1 MMLSLSSRMTKEMEP
16 VKEEPLSEEQI
27 HEELMAHLEQ
37 KKREV
42 AAIAEA
48 AEVAHQQAM
57 ALLHLQKR
65 TVELEKMAAG
75 ISEEEI
81 KEAERQ
87 EDELLMPIRKG
98 PVGSAPYW
106 NNMSAADRKRY
117 GLEDKH
123 LPLPPAVLTLGPEPP
138 EWSSLSVE
146 DRLRF
151 GLDGSE
157 SGSASS
163 YTWAMPSSPVQAGS
177 EALWETSSK
186 KPVMANTIAQL
197 EAVGATHHLAALE
210 ESEKQLQYLN
220 RHRNLF

>member
-1 MMLSLSSRMTKEMEP
+1 MLSLSSRMMEDEEP
-16 VKEEPLSEEQI
+16 VEEEPVDEEQS
-27 HEELMAHLEQ
+27 HAELMAHLEQ

-42 AAIAEA
+42 AAISEA

-57 ALLHLQKR
+57 ALLQLQKR
-65 TVELEKMAAG
+65 TAELEKMAAG

-87 EDELLMPIRKG
+87 EDELFMPVRKG
-98 PVGSAPYW
+98 PARSSPYLDS
-106 NNMSAADRKRY
+106 MSAADRKRF
-117 GLEDKH
+117 GLEEKH
-123 LPLPPAVLTLGPEPP
+123 LPLPPAVFKVGPELP
-138 EWSSLSVE
+138 EWTSLSVE

-151 GLDGSE
+151 GLDGTE
-157 SGSASS
+157 SGSTSS
-163 YTWAMPSSPVQAGS
+163 YTWAMPSSPVQARS

-197 EAVGATHHLAALE
+197 EAVGATRCLAALE